1 MVSFV
6 PARPSERHVPGTGPV
21 RTPERSSHARALP
34 APDDASLTLGRRIGV
49 LLVLVALGGAIV
61 LAASGGR
68 DDRTEGIGAL
78 PTNVVVATPTALTQ
92 PGATAGSLV
101 GAPVGQ
107 PSFVSPESPLVNKR
121 TVPLRVRV
129 PDPGVPWDGLE
140 LRVMRGG
147 TQVLAQAIAP
157 EDVNS
162 KGRVTLKGVRL
173 KRGSNKLTVAFANAG
188 GLGPASEAITIRV
201 DDRKPRLKV
210 TEPRKGVALNADSVT
225 VKGRT
230 VAGMRVIVRNVS
242 TKQKEVVFADGD
254 GRFQAELGLR
264 RGRTTIK
271 VAVADAAGNQAVWEA
286 PIIRGDGKPE
296 ARLSLSQERFKRSA
310 LPRTLDARVSVLDA
324 DGRPVKGARVLFTY
338 GPPGSSP
345 QSRRATTS
353 KQGTA
358 SWSGIRVPK
367 EAATD
372 GGLVTVRV
380 TLPDGRELTETRK
393 FRVD

>member
-21 RTPERSSHARALP
+21 RAPERSSHARALP

-49 LLVLVALGGAIV
+49 LLVLAALGGAIV

-68 DDRTEGIGAL
+68 GARPAGIGGV
-78 PTNVVVATPTALTQ
+78 PTNAVIATPTALTQ

-101 GAPVGQ
+101 AAPVGQ
-107 PSFVSPESPLVNKR
+107 PSFVSPKSTLVNKR
-121 TVPLRVRV
+121 TMPLRVRV

-140 LRVMRGG
+140 LHVMRGG
-147 TQVLAQAIAP
+147 TQLLAQAIGP

-162 KGRVTLKGVRL
+162 KGRVTLKSVRL

-188 GLGPASEAITIRV
+188 GLGPASESLTIRL
-201 DDRKPRLKV
+201 DDRPPQLKV
-210 TEPRKGVALNADSVT
+210 TAPREGISLNADSVT

-230 VAGMRVIVRNVS
+230 VAGLRVIVRNVS
-242 TKQKEVVFADGD
+242 TKQKEVVFADGN

-264 RGRTTIK
+264 RGRATIK
-271 VAVADAAGNQAVWEA
+271 VAVADAAGNQRIRELAIV
-286 PIIRGDGKPE
+286 RGDGKPE
-296 ARLSLSQERFKRSA
+296 ARLSLSRERFKRSA

-324 DGRPVKGARVLFTY
+324 DGRPVKGARVVFSY
-338 GPPGSSP
+338 GPSGAPA
-345 QSRRATTS
+345 QVRETTTS

-358 SWSGIRVPK
+358 SWSGIRVAR

-372 GGLVTVRV
+372 GGVVTVRV
-380 TLPDGRELTETRK
+380 TLPDGRVLSDTRK